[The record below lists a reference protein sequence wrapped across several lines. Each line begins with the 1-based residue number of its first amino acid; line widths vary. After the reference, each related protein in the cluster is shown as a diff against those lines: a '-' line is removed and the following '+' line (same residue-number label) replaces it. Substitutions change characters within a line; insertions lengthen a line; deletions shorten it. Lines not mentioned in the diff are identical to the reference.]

1 MSVRVIFNLE
11 QLLAAGGVRAQ
22 SGNGL
27 AKYIRMPD
35 GLDIGLPGDD
45 DPHLHLSGDLM
56 TARIPVRLDPKLIVG
71 FTAHENV
78 STSPRRVGEYRYRS
92 ACGIVS
98 PHTAPSCSYHIKYTG
113 KRLEDIKK
121 LHREFCEGLL
131 WPVIDY
137 GKPLSPPPFRQ
148 FGDLVHELW
157 AVIRRNV
164 ALKFN
169 KFRRA

>member
-22 SGNGL
+22 SGNSL

-35 GLDIGLPGDD
+35 GLDINLPGDD
-45 DPHLHLSGDLM
+45 DPYLHLSGDLM
-56 TARIPVRLDPKLIVG
+56 TASIPARLDRTLIVG

-92 ACGIVS
+92 AYGVAS
-98 PHTAPSCSYHIKYTG
+98 PHTAPSFSYHIKYTG
-113 KRLEDIKK
+113 KSLEDIKN

-131 WPVIDY
+131 WPVVDY
-137 GKPLSPPPFRQ
+137 GKPLAPPPFRQ
-148 FGDLVHELW
+148 FGDLLHELW
-157 AVIRRNV
+157 AVIRRDTE
-164 ALKFN
+164 LKFN

>member
-35 GLDIGLPGDD
+35 GLDIELPGND
-45 DPHLHLSGDLM
+45 DPYLALSGDLM
-56 TARIPVRLDPKLIVG
+56 TATIPARLDRSLIVG
-71 FTAHENV
+71 FTAHENA
-78 STSPRRVGEYRYRS
+78 STPPRRVGEYRYGS
-92 ACGIVS
+92 AYGVAS
-98 PHTAPSCSYHIKYTG
+98 PHTAPSYSYHIRYTS
-113 KRLEDIKK
+113 KRLEDIKD
-121 LHREFCEGLL
+121 LHRQFCEGIL
-131 WPVIDY
+131 WPVVDY
-137 GKPLSPPPFRQ
+137 DKPLAPPPFRQ